1 MANGMN
7 DRMEDRLSGS
17 NAHPRA
23 GAPRAELLESLS
35 ALMDDEAESLE
46 VRRIVKAVG
55 ETQDLAAYWR
65 RYHAVRASLQQD
77 VHQRPSVD
85 LLPGIRAA
93 LADQQPSTRMSAGSI
108 AGRQLAGR
116 IMKLAGQM
124 AIAASVAAA
133 VLVGYP
139 VLVANQGEATA
150 PLVATSTTAE
160 LVPAT
165 APSTESMPTL
175 NGDFSPSALA
185 RTVSFDGAA
194 RDRLEKAVR
203 NFSGASAVIHAGT
216 TPMFRNQLQP
226 FSGTPVPASTTP
238 DQSR

>member
-1 MANGMN
+1 
-7 DRMEDRLSGS
+7 
-17 NAHPRA
+17 
-23 GAPRAELLESLS
+23 
-35 ALMDDEAESLE
+35 
-46 VRRIVKAVG
+46 
-55 ETQDLAAYWR
+55 
-65 RYHAVRASLQQD
+65 
-77 VHQRPSVD
+77 
-85 LLPGIRAA
+85 
-93 LADQQPSTRMSAGSI
+93 
-108 AGRQLAGR
+108 
-116 IMKLAGQM
+116 MKLAGQM

-185 RTVSFDGAA
+185 RTVSFDEAA